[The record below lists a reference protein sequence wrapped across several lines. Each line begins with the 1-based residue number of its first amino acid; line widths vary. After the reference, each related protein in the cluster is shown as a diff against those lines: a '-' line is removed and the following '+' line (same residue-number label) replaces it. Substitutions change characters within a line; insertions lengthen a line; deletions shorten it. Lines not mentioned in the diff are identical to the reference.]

1 MKKIFT
7 ILFSFML
14 IAIAAKAQPTMTSAN
29 EAAVGLT
36 FNYAYVD
43 SSTATEGPGGANQ
56 NWNFSAV
63 TPNGSFHIDQWVA
76 PASTPYAANFPGTNL
91 VQQTVDTGGNTIYLY
106 HNATSSM
113 TDLHGMGFDASGIL
127 YIMNNSNTEILREYP
142 ATYNT
147 TLSDNF
153 SGLATLS
160 IGPATINFYRYV
172 SYSWIADGYGTLTT
186 PIGVYTNTLRGH
198 VNQYIT
204 DSMVYIGIPLPT
216 NIIHHYSTSYFWGCT
231 NPGNRLYQ
239 FYIGYDTAV
248 TSSSTIITK
257 SVSYLDAVTAIEE
270 TAPYE
275 TATAATYPN
284 PASDYAFITLK
295 NSINGNAALS
305 LCDLKGSVVKNISA
319 EIKAAD
325 HFEWMFP
332 VKDLPAGIYH
342 ARIICG
348 DKQWQTK
355 IVKN

>member
-1 MKKIFT
+1 MKKLFT
-7 ILFSFML
+7 ILLSVFAF
-14 IAIAAKAQPTMTSAN
+14 ATKAQPTMTSAF
-29 EAAVGLT
+29 EAIPGLT

-56 NWNFSAV
+56 NWNFSTV
-63 TPNGSFHIDQWVA
+63 VPNGSFHIDQWVA

-91 VQQTVDTGGNTIYLY
+91 VQQTVDTGGNTVYLY

-127 YIMNNSNTEILREYP
+127 YIMNNSNTEILREFP

-160 IGPATINFYRYV
+160 IGPATINMYRYG

-186 PIGVYTNTLRGH
+186 PNGVYTNTLRGH

-204 DSMVYIGIPLPT
+204 DSMVYVGIPLPT
-216 NIIHHYSTSYFWGCT
+216 NIIHHYSNSYFWGCT

-248 TSSSTIITK
+248 TSTSTIITK

-270 TAPYE
+270 TPPYE
-275 TATAATYPN
+275 TATAAAYPN
-284 PASDYAFITLK
+284 PANDYAFITLD
-295 NSINGNAALS
+295 NPVNGTAELS
-305 LCDLKGSVVKNISA
+305 LYDLKGSIVKNISA
-319 EIKAAD
+319 EMKAANRY
-325 HFEWMFP
+325 EWMFP
-332 VKDLPAGIYH
+332 VSDLPGGIYH
-342 ARIICG
+342 ARITCG
-348 DKQWQTK
+348 GKQWQTK